1 MFIVFEFCR
10 KQDIAMLLELILKII
25 ILTTKMEEIEEAKA
39 DTDASVLDEADKNIV
54 GRDED
59 TAAAII
65 EATKTS
71 HYTKNNL
78 GLKLR
83 YPQVLCILMAL
94 LSMNCVFHRRS

>member
-25 ILTTKMEEIEEAKA
+25 KMEEIEEAKA

-83 YPQVLCILMAL
+83 YPQVL
-94 LSMNCVFHRRS
+94 